1 MRRLLAVVPLF
12 TLAGCAFFDIMGS
25 PAGPTPS
32 NTFGGKSI
40 TQPVVIRI
48 GEKESE
54 PLKSPETEESAPSKE
69 ASTAE
74 ASDAPGATQ

>member
-1 MRRLLAVVPLF
+1 MRRLLAAVPLF
-12 TLAGCAFFDIMGS
+12 ALVGCSYVGITSPPGSRLAGNSSSRPPVIRV
-25 PAGPTPS
+25 
-32 NTFGGKSI
+32 GKS
-40 TQPVVIRI
+40 
-48 GEKESE
+48 ESA

>member
-12 TLAGCAFFDIMGS
+12 TLAGCAYVDVG
-25 PAGPTPS
+25 AGPTPS
-32 NTFGGKSI
+32 SRFGGRS
-40 TQPVVIRI
+40 TSQPVVIRV
-48 GEKESE
+48 GKEEPE
-54 PLKSPETEESAPSKE
+54 PLKTPKTDEPAPSKE